1 MAVAVPKII
10 ATARCLDGDATV
22 GGSDDDD
29 ASIDD
34 VWREHFRQLVV
45 LQAAAKELLFCQVA
59 VAVLVHPRE
68 DVLGALLGRVGRLGR
83 AGAQHVVDG
92 LNDLGHLLLVDDTVA
107 VDVVHPAKK
116 NRVRN

>member
-59 VAVLVHPRE
+59 VAVLVHLLNSSI
-68 DVLGALLGRVGRLGR
+68 VLVY
-83 AGAQHVVDG
+83 
-92 LNDLGHLLLVDDTVA
+92 
-107 VDVVHPAKK
+107 
-116 NRVRN
+116 